1 MQLALAALLT
11 HILRR
16 DACHLY
22 AICVTLPVTAQEA
35 MSTNADHVVR
45 LPSAHMVQLSMPD
58 RLAEALA
65 RI

>member
-1 MQLALAALLT
+1 
-11 HILRR
+11 
-16 DACHLY
+16 
-22 AICVTLPVTAQEA
+22 